1 MRGNFL
7 WSPIYGF
14 SFQIWTSV
22 RHLRCESCF
31 FLLSK
36 HLYQNPQAFKSRVCK
51 HWTRLSTHSIWPSY
65 FPVHSNHISVYWKM
79 TFKTGANLL
88 GSSGLGVSLLIWF
101 WSLPIVSKG
110 DLASWRCFLGN
121 RDDCFQHVKKRH
133 LCCVIDYH
141 PEILCCFKESKKPSF
156 LSTRLAL
163 QLVSCMLLWKTSGG
177 NNYLAIVSS
186 FHQEETSSI

>member
-1 MRGNFL
+1 MSGNFL

-133 LCCVIDYH
+133 LCL
-141 PEILCCFKESKKPSF
+141 LCN
-156 LSTRLAL
+156 RLPPRD
-163 QLVSCMLLWKTSGG
+163 SMLLQRKQETLIFKYQISSP
-177 NNYLAIVSS
+177 VS
-186 FHQEETSSI
+186 ELRVTLENKWW